1 MRALVKVHLAPRK
14 VRTFKR
20 SNLLVPSYVINDKG
34 LTECVPVV
42 ECKKRCPIDGKAW
55 ELSQL
60 MYGAMPEQLAQI
72 VVDDQMTIAEKVT
85 TAAVRRF
92 GDLES
97 QKKAY
102 EEKFLSKFE

>member
-1 MRALVKVHLAPRK
+1 MKLHRPISK
-14 VRTFKR
+14 VRTFER
-20 SNLLVPSYVINDKG
+20 SNLLVPSYVVNDKG

-85 TAAVRRF
+85 SAAVRRF

-102 EEKFLSKFE
+102 EAKYSSKSE